1 MAIYGYARCSTNE
14 DMQDIT
20 RQKRELKKMGATDE
34 TIYFEYIS
42 GTSKNKVELERLLEK
57 VKEGDTICTTEVSRL
72 SRSTQQLCEL
82 MNVIKE
88 KKLKLVILNSITI
101 DFTKGEADPMSVA
114 FLQMSGVF
122 AELERSIISARVK
135 SGMDNAKKKGKDVGR
150 PKKDSIK
157 DIPKPFFDEYDSFK
171 ARKTNIARMARALK
185 VSRPTIYRWIEILEN
200 YNKEK

>member
-1 MAIYGYARCSTNE
+1 MTIYGYARCSTNE
-14 DMQDIT
+14 DMQDIS

-57 VKEGDTICTTEVSRL
+57 VKEGDVICTTEVSRL

-135 SGMDNAKKKGKDVGR
+135 SGMENAKNVGR

-157 DIPKPFFDEYDSFK
+157 DIPKPFFDEYGSFK
-171 ARKTNIARMARALK
+171 AGKTNIARMARALK
-185 VSRPTIYRWIEILEN
+185 VSRPTIYRWIEILEK

>member
-57 VKEGDTICTTEVSRL
+57 VKAGDVICTTEVSRL

>member
-57 VKEGDTICTTEVSRL
+57 VKAGDVICTTEVSRL

-171 ARKTNIARMARALK
+171 AGKTKIARMARALK